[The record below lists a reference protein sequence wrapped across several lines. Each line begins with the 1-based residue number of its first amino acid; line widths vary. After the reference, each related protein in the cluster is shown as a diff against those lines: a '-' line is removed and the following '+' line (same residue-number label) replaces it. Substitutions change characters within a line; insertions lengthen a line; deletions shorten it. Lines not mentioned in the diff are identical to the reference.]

1 MSQQFQ
7 EHHLQYLLKQ
17 LSSVRFHNKDWKLKE
32 RLQHALDQ
40 NDVKAY
46 FQAFHTASETYFISC
61 SLCAAPTSNDASRIC
76 VYCEESSDILKRLLS
91 SYSKVWAI
99 TIEGGKLLDSLSNLA
114 SHHDRR
120 NIYCPDC
127 RGLVWSPVP
136 HTVHHFP
143 DCPAHHESRKT

>member
-17 LSSVRFHNKDWKLKE
+17 LSSVRFHRKDWKLKE

-61 SLCAAPTSNDASRIC
+61 SLCAAPTANDASRIC
-76 VYCEESSDILKRLLS
+76 VCCEESSDILKRLLS

-99 TIEGGKLLDSLSNLA
+99 TIEGGKLLDCLSNLA
-114 SHHDRR
+114 SLHDRR

-127 RGLVWSPVP
+127 RGLIWSPVP

-143 DCPAHHESRKT
+143 DCPYHESRKT